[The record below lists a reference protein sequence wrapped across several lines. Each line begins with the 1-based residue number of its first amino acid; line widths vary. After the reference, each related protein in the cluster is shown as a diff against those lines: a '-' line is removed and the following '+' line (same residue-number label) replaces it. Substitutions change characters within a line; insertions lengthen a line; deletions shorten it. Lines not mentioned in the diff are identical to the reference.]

1 MNDKK
6 ENNEDYNYIIFSVF
20 VNLYILSKDTE
31 NKISNPIQTKN
42 EYFFIDLKW
51 LKDFKN
57 KFNYQNLEYFFEL
70 YCDFENNLNNKN
82 YINEKYNQS
91 GFNKRKIEKE
101 EFFKINRIFNK
112 NIIVNNKDSFYYN
125 NFCIINH
132 KIIEE
137 MKNNNFYFDEMPKE
151 DIYIGN
157 SNIIINNGNSGLECI
172 FCKDYDSFND
182 IFLINYNTPE
192 YKFQA
197 LDIINAH
204 GLKYYFN
211 MNKINED
218 SYKEQYIYLEPSNN
232 RIAKVNNIKSNEK
245 KEIFDRLS
253 KINFNFDEF
262 KCDYKTMV
270 GNIEKPKTI
279 EVKSFVNF
287 DDKIK
292 IGLLN
297 LGNSCYIN
305 AVLQCLLHIPELVKY
320 FLKNNLNEMLSPL
333 SCVLKSLVQEI
344 YQQKS
349 NNNNKDIKKFNP
361 LLICMIVSTLNKNF
375 SPQIPNDAKD
385 FLIYLIGRLH
395 QELNQNPSKKTNY
408 YNIVQNNDPLSKF
421 FVYYSSNYNSIIS
434 HIFNWTNQVIRTCGN
449 CRAQII
455 SYQTFP
461 YLILD
466 LENTRKSKFK
476 GKHNSTIIQKKN
488 DINNS
493 NNFNEWFNKIYEEN
507 ENIPISLIDCIDYYY
522 NKKNEFDYLCPYCH
536 QFCRQ
541 VSFNRIYLSPNIFI
555 FILNRGKNNIFSV
568 KMNYPPILEING
580 YLETNKSPNNY
591 ELFGVI
597 THLGLSGPGGHFIA
611 FSKNPIDNKWYRY
624 NDDKVTEADTFSIH
638 NEGIAYIL
646 FYRFKKD

>member
-1 MNDKK
+1 MNNKK
-6 ENNEDYNYIIFSVF
+6 ENNEKYNYIIFSVF
-20 VNLYILSKDTE
+20 VNLHILSKDIE
-31 NKISNPIQTKN
+31 NKINRPIKSKY

-57 KFNYQNLEYFFEL
+57 QFNYQKLEKFFGI

-82 YINEKYNQS
+82 YINEKYNES
-91 GFNKRKIEKE
+91 GFNKRKIDKE

-151 DIYIGN
+151 DIYIGDH
-157 SNIIINNGNSGLECI
+157 SIIINNGNSGLECI
-172 FCKDYDSFND
+172 FCKDYDSFDD
-182 IFLINYNTPE
+182 IFLINYNTSE
-192 YKFQA
+192 YKYQA
-197 LDIINAH
+197 LDIINTN
-204 GLKYYFN
+204 GLEYYFN
-211 MNKINED
+211 INKIDKD
-218 SYKEQYIYLEPSNN
+218 SYKEQYIYLESSNN
-232 RIAKVNNIKSNEK
+232 KIAKVNNIKSNEK
-245 KEIFDRLS
+245 KEIFDSLS

-262 KCDYKTMV
+262 KSDYRTIV
-270 GNIEKPKTI
+270 GNIEEPKII
-279 EVKSFVNF
+279 EVKSFDNF

-292 IGLLN
+292 IGLIN

-305 AVLQCLLHIPELVKY
+305 AVLQCLLHVPELVKY
-320 FLKNNLNEMLSPL
+320 FLKNNFNQMQSPL
-333 SCVLKSLVQEI
+333 SYALKILVKVI

-349 NNNNKDIKKFNP
+349 NNNNKDIIKFNP
-361 LLICMIVSTLNKNF
+361 FFICIIVSTLNKNF

-395 QELNQNPSKKTNY
+395 QELNRNPSKKTKY
-408 YNIVQNNDPLSKF
+408 YNIVQNDDPLSKF

-434 HIFNWTNQVIRTCGN
+434 NVFNWTNQVIRTCGN

-488 DINNS
+488 DMNNT
-493 NNFNEWFNKIYEEN
+493 NNFSEWLNKIYDEN

-541 VSFNRIYLSPNIFI
+541 VSINRIYLSPNIFI

-568 KMNYPPILEING
+568 KMNYPPTLEINS

-624 NDDKVTEADTFSIH
+624 NDDKVTEADTFNIH